1 MPSDLALERDSDGK
15 LITQKPTLW
24 HCHGSRSLR
33 PLWALEEMGI
43 DYDLV
48 VMQFPPRINE
58 KDYKQMN
65 VLGTVPYFID
75 GKQRLSESTG
85 ICLYLVERYR
95 HDALRLAADHQEY
108 GDYLNWLFMS
118 DATLTF
124 PQTLV
129 LRYALFEPKERQQ
142 PQVAEDYANWFIARL
157 KRLDEHLADG
167 RQYLCDNRF
176 TIADISVGYALHLGM
191 TNQLHDRYSAA
202 VSDYLEGLMA
212 RPAFRKSVNMGE
224 ELSPFVHPE
233 LWTMRK

>member
-1 MPSDLALERDSDGK
+1 MPTDKVFKQDDDGR
-15 LITQKPTLW
+15 IVTEKPTLW
-24 HCHGSRSLR
+24 HCHNSRSLR

-48 VMQFPPRINE
+48 NMQFPPRINE
-58 KDYKQMN
+58 SDFKKMN

-75 GKQRLSESTG
+75 GSQRLSESTA
-85 ICLYLVERYR
+85 ICLYLVEKFR
-95 HDALRLAADHQEY
+95 HEDLRIGVGHADY

-129 LRYALFEPKERQQ
+129 LRYALFEPAERQV
-142 PQVAEDYANWFIARL
+142 PQVAEDYANWFHARL
-157 KRLDEHLADG
+157 KRLDEHLPG
-167 RQYLCDNRF
+167 REYLCGDRF
-176 TIADISVGYALHLGM
+176 TIADIAVGFALHLGAV
-191 TNQLHDRYSAA
+191 NNLDEGYSA
-202 VSDYLEGLMA
+202 VIRDYLARLTG
-212 RPAFRKSVNMGE
+212 RPAFQRSVRMGE